1 MTERFTVI
9 IAQESHSKYGYLEKE
24 RQTVE
29 IEIDLTNK
37 NKTLQDYCLDAAIKL
52 GFSSYVNIKDQ
63 LEFRKPNT
71 GVMKG
76 DVVEL
81 HEMEPNAKYLL
92 CLVSNEDE
100 KNVDERTVFNMVNK
114 ALTMG
119 KYETDPK
126 FVDNRFVDESEWDD

>member
-1 MTERFTVI
+1 MTERFTVF

-52 GFSSYVNIKDQ
+52 GFSSYANIKDQ

-92 CLVSNEDE
+92 CLVSNEVCIIFPQFAEDIFAFY
-100 KNVDERTVFNMVNK
+100 V
-114 ALTMG
+114 A
-119 KYETDPK
+119 YCQ
-126 FVDNRFVDESEWDD
+126 

>member
-29 IEIDLTNK
+29 IEIDLADK

-76 DVVEL
+76 DVIEL

-92 CLVSNEDE
+92 CLVSNE
-100 KNVDERTVFNMVNK
+100 VCACVLYSSLYIFLLYSLVLYV
-114 ALTMG
+114 AQIG
-119 KYETDPK
+119 
-126 FVDNRFVDESEWDD
+126 